1 MGRLEPGDETELTA
15 VVAEAVAAQ
24 TTLALVGAG
33 SKQALG
39 RPVQA
44 AQDLCLVRHAGIT
57 LYEPAELV
65 LAAKAGTPL
74 AQIEAELAQQQ
85 QQLAFEPA
93 DLGPLL
99 GQPAASASL
108 GGMVACNL
116 AGPRRVKAG
125 AVRDHVLGIRAVSGR
140 GELFKTGGRVVKN
153 VTGYDLPKLLTGSH
167 GTLAVLS
174 EITLKVLPRPETV
187 CSLALHGLSDQAA
200 LAAMTQAMSSA
211 HEVSGAAHL
220 PAAIAAGLGREAAA
234 LTLLRLEGHA
244 PSVAARSQ
252 ALQAELAAGELLDE
266 AASVPLWAAIRDVSA
281 FIEPAERP
289 VWRLS
294 VPPQAGPAVLAAL
307 RRTVPAAAG
316 YYDWAGGLIWL
327 ALPASDDAGAA
338 LVRAALPAGGG
349 HATLIRAPAALRA
362 AVPVVQPQP
371 APLAALTA
379 RVKASFDPNRVLN
392 PGRMYPGI

>member
-15 VVAEAVAAQ
+15 AVAEAVATQ

-44 AQDLCLVRHAGIT
+44 AQDLCLARHAGIT

-74 AQIEAELAQQQ
+74 AQIEAELAARQ

-307 RRTVPAAAG
+307 RRTVPAAEG

-362 AVPVVQPQP
+362 AVPVFQPQP

>member
-15 VVAEAVAAQ
+15 AVAEAVAAQ

-44 AQDLCLVRHAGIT
+44 AQDLCLARHAGIT

-74 AQIEAELAQQQ
+74 AQIEAELAQHQ

-220 PAAIAAGLGREAAA
+220 PAAIATRLGREAVA

-362 AVPVVQPQP
+362 AVPVFQPQP